1 MKETMIQKKVLILFS
16 ILSIAIL
23 LCFSFFY
30 INVLN
35 NLIDTNTN
43 YVEQVSESMIIT
55 IENTFDNLE
64 YAAITFSNNASVKS
78 LLVEEDALTYHR
90 LAEELKA
97 DLNSLYQSDGLV
109 NNIILYDT
117 NAHYYRFRGTLGN
130 TYCDRIAILL
140 SQTNQNHLALELA
153 NDSYIAYVSDIYNGG
168 TQLGSLVFLIQT
180 SDLVDLFENFDNRDS
195 IQVLL
200 LANSQVIASNI
211 PDGDIIDIDTLEKDS
226 EVYTKKQIGYTE
238 FEIIVTTKNDFI
250 SQTRESFVLFM
261 MIAILA
267 LLAIITLFYQQL
279 NKIFFKPMIT
289 VIDNVKSVT
298 SDNNDHLIDL
308 TGESDFDKLIT
319 EVNSMIEQ
327 LDDNAKTLLHMQY
340 QTQNAL
346 IEKQQLDI
354 DFLKKQINV
363 HFIVNTIAAIK
374 RLNELGD
381 NKKSGEMCTS
391 LALILRYANNA
402 QDYINAVEELH
413 ILELYIDIMKLKYA
427 NSITCVYELDSET
440 DDLMLPRMLLQPIIE
455 NALVHGTALVE
466 QGVLIIKTQ
475 VIDQELIIT
484 IQDNGVGMSPDTL
497 EALRYQLKLS
507 RYQPFS
513 EKGIEHIALINI
525 QRRLSFIFG
534 DAYELVIDS
543 VEGEG
548 TTVRMNLPLLHVDD
562 FDE

>member
-298 SDNNDHLIDL
+298 SDNNDPLIDL

-543 VEGEG
+543 VVGEG